1 MTSRRSDRTC
11 RAQSVRSTV
20 KVWSTT
26 KSTVLVTSIK
36 QTWLWCGFLYYMN
49 MGTSIEIGS
58 SLQLEIWELEEL
70 EAECRTKEKECRTI
84 EEDFGDKEFVKYLV
98 LDGIHYVTSRPML
111 FHYTRRRK

>member
-1 MTSRRSDRTC
+1 M
-11 RAQSVRSTV
+11 
-20 KVWSTT
+20 
-26 KSTVLVTSIK
+26 TSIK
-36 QTWLWCGFLYYMN
+36 PTWLWCGFLYYMN

-58 SLQLEIWELEEL
+58 SQQLEIWELGEL
-70 EAECRTKEKECRTI
+70 EAECRTK